1 MASKL
6 AAIGIACAVILTSCA
21 EPVEVEEIVVAQEDD
36 GLVLDITVPQVEELD
51 AFNEQAMRLGEQLEE
66 QIRQSEQAV
75 EEGET
80 DLHAEGV
87 LSFETKLLNEQ
98 VISILFDGFYS
109 LAGIPRTVHYKETLN
124 YELQSGSAIEIAEL
138 FEDENYED
146 DFLAAV
152 NLEMEASGLKEDLF
166 EPFDEIKESQQF
178 YLTEE
183 ELVLVFDQY
192 EITAGYMGP
201 QEVAIPK
208 SGLEKLKDVY
218 K

>member
-6 AAIGIACAVILTSCA
+6 SIIGIVSVAVVTGCA

-36 GLVLDITVPQVEELD
+36 GMVLDITVPQVEGLD
-51 AFNEQAMRLGEQLEE
+51 GFNEQAMRFGEQLEG

-75 EEGET
+75 EEGEA

-87 LSFETKLLNEQ
+87 LSFETKLLNEK

-124 YELQSGSAIEIAEL
+124 YELQSGSAIGIAEL
-138 FEDENYED
+138 FEEENYED
-146 DFLAAV
+146 DLLAAT
-152 NLEMEASGLKEDLF
+152 NLEMEASGLKENLSF
-166 EPFDEIKESQQF
+166 PFDQVKEEQQF
-178 YLTEE
+178 YLTEQ

-192 EITAGYMGP
+192 EITAGSMGT

-208 SGLEKLKDVY
+208 SELENLKDVY